1 MKKIFIVICLLFT
14 ILKTEAQSSV
24 FVVVDSLLAEGN
36 YQKALTLL
44 ENTVPKT
51 LLIFEKSAG
60 IYQSIGS
67 DTKALA
73 CLNKA
78 LEFGANESIKVKL
91 AQLFVSTGFTSK
103 AVEIYESLIEKDTSN
118 LLVANSLGK
127 LYLSL
132 NQAEKAEKIYR
143 YLMKKDTVNPNYPY
157 QLAESLEKQNKH
169 AEMGQRY
176 LDAYNLDTLHIKSIF
191 ALAQF
196 FKALKFK
203 DSTSIFIDKGLKID
217 SNNIN
222 FNQLKANELYFLK
235 DFNGALTYL
244 KKIDS
249 LNFKSVQIYEMFGMC
264 YYNLQDF
271 TLAEKY
277 FGNAIKLDPDNSQ
290 ILYRLASLYYDKKD
304 NKMASFY
311 LHRSIISA
319 KPDIDKQYYLL
330 GIISKEEDNLKAA
343 IENFEKSHKNNY
355 KNYKALFELAVTSDA
370 YYKDKKIALKHY
382 KSYAEK
388 FNSNDNM
395 MTAFVEGRIKE
406 IKKQYFIEGEIVD

>member
-1 MKKIFIVICLLFT
+1 MKKIFIVISLLFT

-44 ENTVPKT
+44 DNTIPKT
-51 LLIFEKSAG
+51 SLIFEKSAG
-60 IYQSIGS
+60 VYQSIGS
-67 DTKALA
+67 DTKALE

-78 LEFGANESIKVKL
+78 LEFGTNESIKVKL

-103 AVEIYESLIEKDTSN
+103 AVETYESLIEKDTSN
-118 LLVANSLGK
+118 LLIANSLGK
-127 LYLSL
+127 LFLSL

-143 YLMKKDTVNPNYPY
+143 YLMKMDTVNPNYPY

-169 AEMGQRY
+169 SEMGQRY
-176 LDAYNLDTLHIKSIF
+176 LDAYKLDTLHIKSIF
-191 ALAQF
+191 GLAQF
-196 FKALKFK
+196 FKSLNFK
-203 DSTSIFIDKGLKID
+203 DSTSLFIDKGLKTD
-217 SNNIN
+217 PNNLN

-235 DFNGALTYL
+235 DFSGALTYL
-244 KKIDS
+244 KKLDS
-249 LNFKSVQIYEMFGMC
+249 LNFSSVQIYEMFGMC
-264 YYNLQDF
+264 HYNLQDF
-271 TLAEKY
+271 ELAEKY
-277 FGNAIKLDPDNSQ
+277 FKNAIKLDPDNSQ

-311 LHRSIISA
+311 LHRSISSV

-330 GIISKEEDNLKAA
+330 GIISKEADNLQAA
-343 IENFEKSHKNNY
+343 IENFEKSYKNNY

-370 YYKDKKIALKHY
+370 YFKDKKIALKHY

-388 FNSNDNM
+388 FNSSDNIM
-395 MTAFVEGRIKE
+395 AAFVEGRIKE

>member
-1 MKKIFIVICLLFT
+1 MKKIFIVISLLFT
-14 ILKTEAQSSV
+14 MLKTEAQSSV

-51 LLIFEKSAG
+51 FLIFEKSAS

-78 LEFGANESIKVKL
+78 LEFGTNESVKVKL

-103 AVEIYESLIEKDTSN
+103 AVETYESLIEKDPSN
-118 LLVANSLGK
+118 LLAANSLGK

-143 YLMKKDTVNPNYPY
+143 YLMKRDTVNPNYPY

-176 LDAYNLDTLHIKSIF
+176 LDAYNLDTLNIKSIF

-196 FKALKFK
+196 FKSLKFK
-203 DSTSIFIDKGLKID
+203 DSTSLFIDKGLKVD

-235 DFNGALTYL
+235 DFSGALTYL

-271 TLAEKY
+271 ELAEKY
-277 FGNAIKLDPDNSQ
+277 FKNAIILDPDDSQ

-304 NKMASFY
+304 NKMATFY

-330 GIISKEEDNLKAA
+330 GIISKEADNLQAA

-355 KNYKALFELAVTSDA
+355 KNYKALFELAVTSEA
-370 YYKDKKIALKHY
+370 YYKDKKIALKY
-382 KSYAEK
+382 YQSYAEK
-388 FNSNDNM
+388 FNSSDNI
-395 MTAFVEGRIKE
+395 MTAFVEGRIRE

>member
-1 MKKIFIVICLLFT
+1 MKKIFIVISLLFT

-24 FVVVDSLLAEGN
+24 FVVVDSLLAKGN

-44 ENTVPKT
+44 ENTEPKT
-51 LLIFEKSAG
+51 FLIFEKSAS

-78 LEFGANESIKVKL
+78 LEFGTNESIKVKL

-132 NQAEKAEKIYR
+132 NQAEKAENIYR
-143 YLMKKDTVNPNYPY
+143 YLMKMDTANPNYPY

-176 LDAYNLDTLHIKSIF
+176 LDAYNLDTLNIKSILG
-191 ALAQF
+191 LAQF
-196 FKALKFK
+196 FKLLKFK
-203 DSTSIFIDKGLKID
+203 DSTSLFIDKGLKID
-217 SNNIN
+217 PNNLN

-244 KKIDS
+244 KKLDS

-264 YYNLQDF
+264 YYNLKDF
-271 TLAEKY
+271 ELAEKY
-277 FGNAIKLDPDNSQ
+277 FKNAIILNPDDSQ

-304 NKMASFY
+304 NKMATLY
-311 LHRSIISA
+311 LHRSILSV

-330 GIISKEEDNLKAA
+330 GIISKEADNLQAA

-355 KNYKALFELAVTSDA
+355 KNYKALFELAVTSEA

-382 KSYAEK
+382 QSYAEK
-388 FNSNDNM
+388 FNSSDNI

>member
-1 MKKIFIVICLLFT
+1 MKKIFIVISLLFT

-51 LLIFEKSAG
+51 FLIFEKSAG
-60 IYQSIGS
+60 IYQSIGC

-78 LEFGANESIKVKL
+78 LEFGTNISIKVKL
-91 AQLFVSTGFTSK
+91 SQLFVSTGFTSK
-103 AVEIYESLIEKDTSN
+103 AVETYESLIEKDTSN
-118 LLVANSLGK
+118 LLAANSLGK

-143 YLMKKDTVNPNYPY
+143 YLMKRDTVNPNYPY
-157 QLAESLEKQNKH
+157 QLAESLEKQNKLS
-169 AEMGQRY
+169 EMGQRY

-191 ALAQF
+191 GLAQF
-196 FKALKFK
+196 FKSLKFK
-203 DSTSIFIDKGLKID
+203 DSTSLFIDKGLKID
-217 SNNIN
+217 PNNLN

-235 DFNGALTYL
+235 DFKGALTYL
-244 KKIDS
+244 KKLDS
-249 LNFKSVQIYEMFGMC
+249 LNFVSVQIYEMFGMC

-271 TLAEKY
+271 ELAEKY
-277 FGNAIKLDPDNSQ
+277 FKNAIILDPDDSQ

-304 NKMASFY
+304 NKMATFY
-311 LHRSIISA
+311 LHRSISSV

-330 GIISKEEDNLKAA
+330 GIISKEADNLQAA
-343 IENFEKSHKNNY
+343 IDNFEKSHKNNY
-355 KNYKALFELAVTSDA
+355 KNYKALFELAVTSEA
-370 YYKDKKIALKHY
+370 YFKDKKIALKHY

-388 FNSNDNM
+388 FKSSDNT

>member
-1 MKKIFIVICLLFT
+1 MKKIFIVISLLFT
-14 ILKTEAQSSV
+14 MLKTEAQSSV

-51 LLIFEKSAG
+51 FLIFEKSAS

-78 LEFGANESIKVKL
+78 LEFGSNESVKVKL

-103 AVEIYESLIEKDTSN
+103 AVETYESLIEKDPSN
-118 LLVANSLGK
+118 LLAANSLGK

-132 NQAEKAEKIYR
+132 NQAKKAEKIYR
-143 YLMKKDTVNPNYPY
+143 YLMKMDTANPNYPY

-196 FKALKFK
+196 FKTLKFK
-203 DSTSIFIDKGLKID
+203 DSTSLFIDKGLKID

-244 KKIDS
+244 KKLDS

-264 YYNLQDF
+264 YYNLKDF
-271 TLAEKY
+271 ELAEKY
-277 FGNAIKLDPDNSQ
+277 FKNAVILNPDDSQ

-304 NKMASFY
+304 NKMATFY
-311 LHRSIISA
+311 LHRSISSV

-330 GIISKEEDNLKAA
+330 GIISKEADNLQAA

-370 YYKDKKIALKHY
+370 FYKDKKIALKHY

-388 FNSNDNM
+388 FNSNDNK

>member
-1 MKKIFIVICLLFT
+1 MKRIFIVISLLFAM
-14 ILKTEAQSSV
+14 LKTEAQSSV

-36 YQKALTLL
+36 YHKALTLL

-51 LLIFEKSAG
+51 FLIFEKSAS

-78 LEFGANESIKVKL
+78 LEFGTNELIKVKL

-103 AVEIYESLIEKDTSN
+103 AVETYESLIEKDTSN

-143 YLMKKDTVNPNYPY
+143 YLMKMDTVNPNYPY

-169 AEMGQRY
+169 SEMGQRY
-176 LDAYNLDTLHIKSIF
+176 LDAYKLDTLHIKSIF
-191 ALAQF
+191 GLAQF
-196 FKALKFK
+196 FKSLNFK
-203 DSTSIFIDKGLKID
+203 DSTSLFIDKGLKID

-235 DFNGALTYL
+235 DFSGALTYL

-271 TLAEKY
+271 VLAEKY
-277 FGNAIKLDPDNSQ
+277 FKNAVILDPDNSQ
-290 ILYRLASLYYDKKD
+290 ILYRLASLYYDKKE
-304 NKMASFY
+304 NKMATFY

-330 GIISKEEDNLKAA
+330 GIISKDENNLKRA
-343 IENFEKSHKNNY
+343 IDNFEKSYENNY
-355 KNYKALFELAVTSDA
+355 KNHKALFELAVTSDA
-370 YYKDKKIALKHY
+370 YFKDKKMALKHY
-382 KSYAEK
+382 QNYLDK
-388 FNSNDNM
+388 FENYDKV

>member
-1 MKKIFIVICLLFT
+1 MKKIFIVISLLFT

-24 FVVVDSLLAEGN
+24 FVVVDSLLAEGS

-51 LLIFEKSAG
+51 FLIFEKSAG

-103 AVEIYESLIEKDTSN
+103 AVETYESLIEKDTSN

-132 NQAEKAEKIYR
+132 NQSEKAEKIYR
-143 YLMKKDTVNPNYPY
+143 YLMKTDTVNPNYPY

-169 AEMGQRY
+169 SEMGQRY

-191 ALAQF
+191 GLAQF
-196 FKALKFK
+196 FKSLKFK
-203 DSTSIFIDKGLKID
+203 DSTSLFIDKGLKID
-217 SNNIN
+217 PNNLN

-244 KKIDS
+244 KKLDS
-249 LNFKSVQIYEMFGMC
+249 LNFRSVQIYEMFGMC

-271 TLAEKY
+271 ELAEKY
-277 FGNAIKLDPDNSQ
+277 FRNAINLDPDNSQ

-304 NKMASFY
+304 NKMATFY
-311 LHRSIISA
+311 LHRSISSV
-319 KPDIDKQYYLL
+319 KPDMDKQYYLL
-330 GIISKEEDNLKAA
+330 GIISKEADNLQVA

-370 YYKDKKIALKHY
+370 YYKDKKIALKYY

-388 FNSNDNM
+388 FNSNDII

>member
-1 MKKIFIVICLLFT
+1 MKKIFIVIGLLFT
-14 ILKTEAQSSV
+14 MLKTEAQSSV
-24 FVVVDSLLAEGN
+24 FVVVDSLLMKGN
-36 YQKALTLL
+36 YQEALTLL

-51 LLIFEKSAG
+51 FLIYEKSAG

-73 CLNKA
+73 FLNKA
-78 LEFGANESIKVKL
+78 LEFGTNESIKVKL

-103 AVEIYESLIEKDTSN
+103 AVETYESLIEKDTSN

-143 YLMKKDTVNPNYPY
+143 YLMKMDTVNPNYPY

-169 AEMGQRY
+169 LEMGQRY
-176 LDAYNLDTLHIKSIF
+176 LDAYKLDTLHIKSIF
-191 ALAQF
+191 GLAQF
-196 FKALKFK
+196 FKSLKFK
-203 DSTSIFIDKGLKID
+203 DSTSLFIDKGLKID

-235 DFNGALTYL
+235 DFSGALIYL
-244 KKIDS
+244 KKLDS
-249 LNFKSVQIYEMFGMC
+249 LNFSSVQIYEMFGMC

-271 TLAEKY
+271 VLAEKY
-277 FGNAIKLDPDNSQ
+277 FKNAVILDPDNSQ

-304 NKMASFY
+304 NKMATFY
-311 LHRSIISA
+311 LHRSILSA

-330 GIISKEEDNLKAA
+330 GIISKEDGNLQAA
-343 IENFEKSHKNNY
+343 IEYFEKSHKNNY

-382 KSYAEK
+382 KSFAEK
-388 FNSNDNM
+388 FNSNDNI
-395 MTAFVEGRIKE
+395 MTAYVEGRIKE

>member
-1 MKKIFIVICLLFT
+1 MKKIFIVISLLFT

-24 FVVVDSLLAEGN
+24 FVVVDSLLVEGN

-51 LLIFEKSAG
+51 FLIFEKSAS

-78 LEFGANESIKVKL
+78 LEFGTNESLKVKL
-91 AQLFVSTGFTSK
+91 AQLFASTGFTSK
-103 AVEIYESLIEKDTSN
+103 AVETYESLIEKDTSN

-132 NQAEKAEKIYR
+132 NQVEKAEKIYR
-143 YLMKKDTVNPNYPY
+143 YLMKMDTVNPNYPY

-169 AEMGQRY
+169 SEMGQRY

-191 ALAQF
+191 GLAQF

-203 DSTSIFIDKGLKID
+203 DSTSLFIDKGLKID
-217 SNNIN
+217 SNNLN

-244 KKIDS
+244 KKLDS
-249 LNFKSVQIYEMFGMC
+249 LNFSSVQIYEMFGMC

-271 TLAEKY
+271 ELAEKY
-277 FGNAIKLDPDNSQ
+277 FRNAIKLDPDDSQ

-311 LHRSIISA
+311 LHRSISSV

-330 GIISKEEDNLKAA
+330 GIISKEADNLQAA

-370 YYKDKKIALKHY
+370 YFKDKKIALKHY
-382 KSYAEK
+382 KSYFEK
-388 FNSNDNM
+388 FNSNDNI
-395 MTAFVEGRIKE
+395 MTAYVEGRIKE